1 LTGAP
6 SKSRRLNEKVM
17 IQDAYSDLLQF
28 YDNRGYRNRIGFGSR
43 PALIVIDFSCGFTQS
58 SDGFPG
64 GNFAEAMA
72 ATAQL
77 LAAMRGRFPIIFTTI
92 AYDDPARD
100 GGWWTRKV
108 PWLLKFET
116 QAKAVRI
123 DPVLGWHA
131 DDILIEKPCPSS
143 FHATGL
149 DTLLRDCNIDT
160 LIIAGCTTSV
170 CVRATAVDAMQHGY
184 RAIVAREAVGDL
196 NPHLHEL
203 HLRDLESRY
212 ADVTPLSDILAHLG
226 RPATGIDP

>member
-1 LTGAP
+1 MTQ
-6 SKSRRLNEKVM
+6 N
-17 IQDAYSDLLQF
+17 AYSDLLEF
-28 YDNRGYRNRIGFGSR
+28 YDNRGYRNRVGFGER

-64 GNFAEAMA
+64 GNFADAMA
-72 ATAQL
+72 ATAHL
-77 LAAMRGRFPIIFTTI
+77 LTAMRGRFPVIFTTI

-100 GGWWTRKV
+100 GGWWVKKI
-108 PWLLKFET
+108 PWLLGFKT

-123 DPVLGWHA
+123 DPILGWHA

-149 DTLLRDCNIDT
+149 DDLLRDRGIDT

-184 RAIVAREAVGDL
+184 RAIIAREAVGDL

-203 HLRDLESRY
+203 NLRDLDARY
-212 ADVTPLSDILAHLG
+212 ADVTPLSDILAHIG
-226 RPATGIDP
+226 QPAHFRD